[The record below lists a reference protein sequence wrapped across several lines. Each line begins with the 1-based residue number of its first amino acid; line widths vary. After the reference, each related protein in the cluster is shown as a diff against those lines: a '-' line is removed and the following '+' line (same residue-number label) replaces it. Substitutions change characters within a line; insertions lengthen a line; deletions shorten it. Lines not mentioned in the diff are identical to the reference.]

1 MIRVTV
7 AYSPAPRE
15 VREWTVELEDGATV
29 TQALAASGLAAEFP
43 QLDLKDLPAGVWGR
57 RAGPGQVLQ
66 SHDRIEVYRPLQV
79 DPKFARRERFRQQGT
94 RGAGLFAK
102 KR

>member
-15 VREWTVELEDGATV
+15 VREWTVELQPGATV
-29 TQALAASGLAAEFP
+29 EQALVASGLATAFP
-43 QLDLKDLPAGVWGR
+43 ELDCHAVTVGIWGR
-57 RAGPGQVLQ
+57 KTGQQ
-66 SHDRIEVYRPLQV
+66 STLREHDRIEVYRLLQV
-79 DPKFARRERFRQQGT
+79 DPKIARRERFRLQGVRST
-94 RGAGLFAK
+94 GLFSR